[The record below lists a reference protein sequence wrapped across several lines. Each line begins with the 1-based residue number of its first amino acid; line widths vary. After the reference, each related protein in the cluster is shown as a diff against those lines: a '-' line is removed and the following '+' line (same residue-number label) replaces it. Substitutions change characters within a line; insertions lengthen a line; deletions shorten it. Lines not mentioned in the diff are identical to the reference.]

1 MGIFVEQVHK
11 QNRQMLTC
19 FWKSL
24 IPVVSWGLST
34 ILGHMKK
41 SQTAVPLLLP
51 SPHCRIGVYRASQIF
66 AAFTRSDISAMIRR
80 EYGVA
85 KWRMEATRS
94 AVPLPI
100 PLIAVGMA
108 QLLSILRNLR
118 TLRSLLH
125 GSGAFMR
132 AGTAAPI
139 ADRIT
144 SVLFVPRTALSIAA
158 TITGTS
164 LSVM

>member
-1 MGIFVEQVHK
+1 MG
-11 QNRQMLTC
+11 
-19 FWKSL
+19 
-24 IPVVSWGLST
+24 
-34 ILGHMKK
+34 KK

-85 KWRMEATRS
+85 KWRMEAMRS
-94 AVPLPI
+94 AVPVPI

-108 QLLSILRNLR
+108 QLLSILRTLR
-118 TLRSLLH
+118 TLRSPLH

-144 SVLFVPRTALSIAA
+144 SVLFVPLTALSIAA

-164 LSVM
+164 LSATGIIDTVLGGVRRFSCM

>member
-1 MGIFVEQVHK
+1 MGK
-11 QNRQMLTC
+11 QSRQMLMC

-24 IPVVSWGLST
+24 IPVGFWGIST
-34 ILGHMKK
+34 ILGHTQK

-51 SPHCRIGVYRASQIF
+51 SSRCRIGVYRASQIF
-66 AAFTRSDISAMIRR
+66 AAFTRSDIFAMIRR
-80 EYGVA
+80 ECGVA

-100 PLIAVGMA
+100 PLIAVGMV
-108 QLLSILRNLR
+108 LVLPSILRTLR

-132 AGTAAPI
+132 AGTAALI

-144 SVLFVPRTALSIAA
+144 SAVFVPLTALSIAA

-164 LSVM
+164 SSAM

>member
-1 MGIFVEQVHK
+1 MGSQVIFVEQVHK

-24 IPVVSWGLST
+24 IPVGSLGLST

-80 EYGVA
+80 EYVVA

-108 QLLSILRNLR
+108 QLLSILR
-118 TLRSLLH
+118 TLRSLFH

-132 AGTAAPI
+132 AGTAVPI

-144 SVLFVPRTALSIAA
+144 SVLFVP
-158 TITGTS
+158 
-164 LSVM
+164 

>member
-1 MGIFVEQVHK
+1 MGSQVIFVEQVHK

-80 EYGVA
+80 EYGVV

-100 PLIAVGMA
+100 PFIAVGMA
-108 QLLSILRNLR
+108 QLLSIFRTLR

-125 GSGAFMR
+125 GSVPSCGLAPQLLL
-132 AGTAAPI
+132 PI
-139 ADRIT
+139 ASRRYF
-144 SVLFVPRTALSIAA
+144 LFLSPHCPLLQRLRALR
-158 TITGTS
+158 
-164 LSVM
+164 

>member
-1 MGIFVEQVHK
+1 MGK
-11 QNRQMLTC
+11 QSRQMLMC

-24 IPVVSWGLST
+24 IPVGFWGIST
-34 ILGHMKK
+34 ILGHTQK

-51 SPHCRIGVYRASQIF
+51 SPQCRIGVYRASQIF
-66 AAFTRSDISAMIRR
+66 AASTRSDIFAMIRR
-80 EYGVA
+80 ECGVA

-100 PLIAVGMA
+100 PLIAVGMV
-108 QLLSILRNLR
+108 LLPSILRTLR

-132 AGTAAPI
+132 AGTAAPF

-144 SVLFVPRTALSIAA
+144 SAVFVPLTALSIAA
-158 TITGTS
+158 TTTGTT
-164 LSVM
+164 LSAM